1 MSVPI
6 VGQFECRAYI
16 LAKYGSHALRICVC
30 LGLCRAF
37 SQATGATFSPV
48 FATVMGVERSE

>member
-16 LAKYGSHALRICVC
+16 LAKYGSHALRM
-30 LGLCRAF
+30 F
-37 SQATGATFSPV
+37 GAMHSLQPSDRGNLQSRV
-48 FATVMGVERSE
+48 RNRDWS